1 MLIVLALLGF
11 ALIIGLEAPGL
22 VKKKM
27 WRELVA
33 FSVYMAIGMALSIPQ
48 LFGTRPF
55 EPNAPI
61 EALFKP
67 LAEWLKKP

>member
-1 MLIVLALLGF
+1 MWLVLAMLGF

-27 WRELVA
+27 WRELAA
-33 FSVYMAIGMALSIPQ
+33 FSVFLAIGMALSIPQ
-48 LFGTRPF
+48 LLEIRPF
-55 EPNAPI
+55 GPNAPI

-67 LAEWLKKP
+67 LAELLKNP